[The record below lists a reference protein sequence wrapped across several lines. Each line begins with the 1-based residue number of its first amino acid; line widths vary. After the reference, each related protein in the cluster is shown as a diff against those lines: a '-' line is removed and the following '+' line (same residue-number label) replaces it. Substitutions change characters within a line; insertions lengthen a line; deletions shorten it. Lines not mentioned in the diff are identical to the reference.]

1 LGVTRMERVRFCLV
15 GAGRAGMVHAHNIV
29 SNIIKADLVSV
40 VDSDPTV
47 LKERGEGL
55 GVQALYR
62 DLDEALDS
70 GGFDAVIVV
79 TPTFTHKDIV
89 LKCARAKKHVF
100 CEKPMAVRVSEADE
114 MNREVEKAGVKLQ
127 IGFMRRFDPPFLHA
141 KEVIESGALGE
152 PMIIKSVGRGPGL
165 PPPWTYSV
173 KESNGLLG
181 EVNSHDFD
189 STRWLAG
196 SEYERVYAEASNR
209 KTTHLLVDYPDFY
222 DNVVCTVRFSNGV
235 IGTIDGTCPADYGYD
250 ARTEIVLTKGMIS
263 IGETNGEAF
272 FSCDSNGLIGR
283 SAHRSWRNRFKH
295 AYLEEMRS
303 FIESIIDD
311 HRPVVTG
318 EDGKAAV
325 AAVVAANRSILDGQP
340 VEI

>member
-1 LGVTRMERVRFCLV
+1 MDKVRFCLV
-15 GAGRAGMVHAHNIV
+15 GAGRAGLVHAHNIV
-29 SNIIKADLVSV
+29 FNIKTADIVSI
-40 VDSDPTV
+40 VDIDRTV
-47 LKERGEGL
+47 LKERGEEL
-55 GVQALYR
+55 GVKACYQNI
-62 DLDEALDS
+62 DEALDS
-70 GGFDAVIVV
+70 GGFDAVMVV

-89 LKCARAKKHVF
+89 AKCARAKKHVF

-114 MNREVEKAGVKLQ
+114 MNREVQKAGVKLQ

-165 PPPWTYSV
+165 PPAWTYSV

-196 SEYERVYAEASNR
+196 SEYERVYAEACNR
-209 KTTHLLVDYPDFY
+209 KTKHLLREYPDFY
-222 DNVVCTVRFSNGV
+222 DNVVCTVRFRNGV

-250 ARTEIVLTKGMIS
+250 ARTEIILTKGMIS
-263 IGETNGEAF
+263 IGATNGEAF
-272 FSCDSNGLIGR
+272 FSCDSNGLIGQ
-283 SAHRSWRNRFKH
+283 SAHRSWRNRFKD
-295 AYLEEMRS
+295 AYLGEIRS
-303 FIESIIDD
+303 FINSIIDD
-311 HRPVVTG
+311 YKPLVTG

-325 AAVVAANRSILDGQP
+325 AAVVAANRSIQDGTP